1 MISRYELLY
10 RLRPKR
16 YEWCIGFK
24 SKGGFTEY
32 LRLPA
37 KKIRGIKKQWEEG
50 GEEVFCRW
58 RVVVIDITGEQYL
71 GKENRG
77 KQHARNFD
85 KA

>member
-1 MISRYELLY
+1 MISKYELLY

-24 SKGGFTEY
+24 NKGGFTEY

-37 KKIRGIKKQWEEG
+37 KKIRGIKEDWKKG

-58 RVVVIDITGEQYL
+58 RVVVIDITKYQYL
-71 GKENRG
+71 GG
-77 KQHARNFD
+77 KD
-85 KA
+85 EILL